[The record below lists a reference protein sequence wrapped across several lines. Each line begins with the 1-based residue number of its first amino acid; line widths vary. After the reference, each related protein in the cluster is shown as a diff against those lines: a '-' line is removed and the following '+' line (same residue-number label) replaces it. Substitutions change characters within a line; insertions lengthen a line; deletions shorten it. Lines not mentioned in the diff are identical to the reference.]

1 MSLRTGLVANCI
13 RLTKRYNVMS
23 SRRDVTCGLLGK
35 SFAVLVWACF
45 LTSRFLLFSR
55 LRYSPSYY
63 VHRGWIHFSKHGLK
77 YPYLKHEHIELWI
90 MHWRRDSHA
99 WYLNIVLN
107 RHTCMITSFL
117 DKSIFVF
124 KLKLMV
130 ACYNFIYQGFLKF
143 LLCA

>member
-1 MSLRTGLVANCI
+1 MRIASVWPSDEMSCLHAATLHVVFLASFSRWWFGHVFSHADFCHFCDSDIRLRTMFTEDEYIFQN
-13 RLTKRYNVMS
+13 T
-23 SRRDVTCGLLGK
+23 
-35 SFAVLVWACF
+35 
-45 LTSRFLLFSR
+45 
-55 LRYSPSYY
+55 
-63 VHRGWIHFSKHGLK
+63 GLK
-77 YPYLKHEHIELWI
+77 YPYLKHENIELWI
-90 MHWRRDSHA
+90 MHGRHGSHA

-130 ACYNFIYQGFLKF
+130 TCYYLIYQGFLKF